1 LGWNTAM
8 TGAGS
13 KESAHVYSVSQL
25 NGEARN
31 LLETT
36 LPAVW
41 VAGEISNLASPG
53 SGHLY
58 FTLKDAQAQVRCAMF
73 RSANRQLRFRMED
86 GVQVLV
92 QARVSLYEPRG
103 TYQLIVSQM
112 EEAGEGL
119 LRRKFEELKARLAA
133 EGLFAA
139 EHKQALPQLPAR
151 IGVVTSPSGAAIRDI
166 LHVLARRYPVAE
178 VYIYPTR
185 VQGDGVQEEIARAIK
200 LATVRNECD
209 VLIIARGGGSLEDL
223 WCFNEE
229 IVARAIY
236 ACPIPVVS
244 GVGHEVDFTIADL
257 VADVRAPTPSGAAE
271 LITPDRTELLRI
283 LLALDRRLSL
293 SIRRQWTID
302 MQRHERLAA
311 RLQRTHPGI
320 VLERL
325 QQRTDELSR
334 QLVLAMRGNL
344 QSSRQRQQMLMQ
356 RLRSA
361 VPAARITQYSSVVS
375 AAQLRLVNAI
385 RHRLQMAAG
394 RLSMAAGELHAVSPL
409 ATLERGYAVVQ
420 HADSGRLVRSV
431 NDVVKGDRIQAR
443 LARGILEA
451 RVEKILRKT

>member
-1 LGWNTAM
+1 MTA
-8 TGAGS
+8 TGS
-13 KESAHVYSVSQL
+13 DESAHVYSVSRL
-25 NGEARN
+25 NSEARN

-36 LPAVW
+36 LPAIW

-73 RSANRQLRFRMED
+73 RSANRQLRFRMAD

-112 EEAGEGL
+112 EEAGEGVL
-119 LRRKFEELKARLAA
+119 QRKFEALKARLAA
-133 EGLFAA
+133 EGLFSA
-139 EHKQALPQLPAR
+139 EHKKALPQLPAR

-302 MQRHERLAA
+302 MQRLERLAA
-311 RLQRTHPGI
+311 RLQRAHPGM

-325 QQRTDELSR
+325 QQRTDELTR
-334 QLVLAMRGNL
+334 QLALAMRGNL
-344 QSSRQRQQMLMQ
+344 QNSRQHQQVLIQ

-361 VPAARITQYSSVVS
+361 VPAARITRYGSIVS

-385 RHRLQMAAG
+385 RHRLQMTAG
-394 RLSMAAGELHAVSPL
+394 RLSVAAGELHAISPL

-420 HADSGRLVRSV
+420 HADSGRLVRSAS
-431 NDVVKGDRIQAR
+431 DVAEGDRIQAR
-443 LARGILEA
+443 LAQGILEA

>member
-1 LGWNTAM
+1 MTA
-8 TGAGS
+8 TES
-13 KESAHVYSVSQL
+13 KESAHVYSVSQI

-41 VAGEISNLASPG
+41 VVGEVSNLASPG

-73 RSANRQLRFRMED
+73 RSANRQLRFRMAD

-119 LRRKFEELKARLAA
+119 LRRKFEELKAKLAA

-139 EHKQALPQLPAR
+139 EHKQALPHLPAR

-200 LATVRNECD
+200 LATARNECD

-244 GVGHEVDFTIADL
+244 GVGHEIDFTIADL

-325 QQRTDELSR
+325 QQRTDELNR
-334 QLVLAMRGNL
+334 QLALAMRGNL
-344 QSSRQRQQMLMQ
+344 QNSRQRQQMLIQ

-361 VPAARITQYSSVVS
+361 VPAARITRCSSVVS
-375 AAQLRLVNAI
+375 AAQLQLVNAI
-385 RHRLQMAAG
+385 RHRLQMTAG
-394 RLSMAAGELHAVSPL
+394 RLSVAAGELHAVSPL

-420 HADSGRLVRSV
+420 HADSGRLVRSA
-431 NDVVKGDRIQAR
+431 NDVVEGDRIQAR

>member
-1 LGWNTAM
+1 MTA
-8 TGAGS
+8 AGS
-13 KESAHVYSVSQL
+13 QENARVYSVSQL

-73 RSANRQLRFRMED
+73 RSANRQLRFRMAD

-103 TYQLIVSQM
+103 TYQLIVTQM

-139 EHKQALPQLPAR
+139 EHKQALPQLPGR

-178 VYIYPTR
+178 VCIYPTR

-229 IVARAIY
+229 VVARAIY

-244 GVGHEVDFTIADL
+244 GVGHEVDFTITDL

-293 SIRRQWTID
+293 SVRRQYSIA
-302 MQRHERLAA
+302 MQRHERLTA
-311 RLQRTHPGI
+311 RLQRMHPGI

-334 QLVLAMRGNL
+334 QLALAMRGNL
-344 QSSRQRQQMLMQ
+344 QTGQAASADANATLAERSACSAGNSIQRHRQ
-356 RLRSA
+356 RSA
-361 VPAARITQYSSVVS
+361 VKTGKRHTPSPADNYQQALGRCGRTSC
-375 AAQLRLVNAI
+375 REP
-385 RHRLQMAAG
+385 AG
-394 RLSMAAGELHAVSPL
+394 NTR
-409 ATLERGYAVVQ
+409 
-420 HADSGRLVRSV
+420 
-431 NDVVKGDRIQAR
+431 AR
-443 LARGILEA
+443 LCRDSACRQWCGA
-451 RVEKILRKT
+451 PQCC

>member
-8 TGAGS
+8 TATGS

-73 RSANRQLRFRMED
+73 RSANRQLRFRMAD

-119 LRRKFEELKARLAA
+119 LRRKFEELKAKLAA

-200 LATVRNECD
+200 LATARNECD

-293 SIRRQWTID
+293 SIRRQWTIE

-334 QLVLAMRGNL
+334 QLALTMRGNL
-344 QSSRQRQQMLMQ
+344 QNSRQRQQMLIQ

-375 AAQLRLVNAI
+375 AAQLRVVNAI
-385 RHRLQMAAG
+385 RYRLQMTTG
-394 RLSMAAGELHAVSPL
+394 RLSVIAGELHAVSPL

-420 HADSGRLVRSV
+420 HADSGRLVRGA
-431 NDVVKGDRIQAR
+431 NDVVAGDRIRAR

>member
-1 LGWNTAM
+1 MSA
-8 TGAGS
+8 AGS
-13 KESAHVYSVSQL
+13 QGNAQVYSVSQL
-25 NGEARN
+25 NSEARN

-58 FTLKDAQAQVRCAMF
+58 FTLKDARAQVRCAMF
-73 RSANRQLRFRMED
+73 RSANRQLRFRMAD

-103 TYQLIVSQM
+103 TYQLIVTQM

-166 LHVLARRYPVAE
+166 LHVLARRYPIAE

-209 VLIIARGGGSLEDL
+209 VLIVARGGGSLEDL

-229 IVARAIY
+229 VVARAIY
-236 ACPIPVVS
+236 ACHIPVVA
-244 GVGHEVDFTIADL
+244 GVGHEIDFTITDL

-271 LITPDRTELLRI
+271 LITPDRTELLRV
-283 LLALDRRLSL
+283 LLALDRRLGL
-293 SIRRQWTID
+293 SVRRLWS
-302 MQRHERLAA
+302 MAVQRHERLVA

-320 VLERL
+320 VLQRL

-334 QLVLAMRGNL
+334 QLALAMRGNL
-344 QSSRQRQQMLMQ
+344 QTGRQYQQLLTQ

-361 VPAARITQYSSVVS
+361 VPAARVAQCNNIVS
-375 AAQLRLVNAI
+375 AARLRLANAI
-385 RHRLQMAAG
+385 RHRLQLTG
-394 RLSMAAGELHAVSPL
+394 SRLSIAAGELHAISPL

-420 HADSGRLVRSV
+420 HADSGAVLR
-431 NDVVKGDRIQAR
+431 NAADVVEGDRIQAR
-443 LARGILEA
+443 LARGILQA
-451 RVEKILRKT
+451 RVEKILRKL